1 MNCNAAPNRAFL
13 LHELDKASFVVNDLA
28 LFLDTHPDC
37 PEALGVLRKASK
49 KRKEL
54 LSQCA
59 EAYGPLTIDCIC
71 ALEKTDHW
79 SWQDGPA
86 PWEGGIL

>member
-1 MNCNAAPNRAFL
+1 MNCNAAPSRAFL
-13 LHELDKASFVVNDLA
+13 LHELDKTSFVVNDLT

-37 PEALGVLRKASK
+37 PEALDGLREASK

-54 LSQCA
+54 LGQFA
-59 EAYGPLTIDCIC
+59 EAYGPMTIDCIC
-71 ALEKTDHW
+71 SLEKTDHW

-86 PWEGGIL
+86 LWEGGIL